1 MKKSNLDNLSKLF
14 NFTHVDTG
22 ADKTLFL
29 LHGTGG
35 SEHDLLPL
43 MESLQGRY
51 NLVGL
56 RGNVLENGLRR
67 FFVRTAM
74 GVFDQV
80 SIATETA
87 KLAQFLQ
94 EWLLVTKQQANQLA
108 FLGYSNGAN
117 MILAT
122 MLKYPEL
129 ITNAVLWHGMLPSTA
144 PADWNLSGSKV
155 LATYGEQDMMITA
168 DHSRQMIAALQTAGA
183 TVEVVSHA
191 GGHELR
197 REEVA
202 ATLRFL
208 DRE

>member
-1 MKKSNLDNLSKLF
+1 MKKSNLDNLNKLF
-14 NFTHVDTG
+14 TFTKIDTG
-22 ADKTLFL
+22 AAKTLFL

-43 MESLQGRY
+43 VESLQGQY

-56 RGNVLENGLRR
+56 RGNVLEQGLRR
-67 FFVRTAM
+67 FFVRTAL

-94 EWLLVTKQQANQLA
+94 EWQENTQLRSEQLA

-122 MLKYPEL
+122 LLKYPEL
-129 ITNAVLWHGMLPSTA
+129 IRTAVLWHGMLPST
-144 PADWNLSGSKV
+144 PPVDLELLGSRV
-155 LATYGEQDMMITA
+155 LATYGEQDSMITA
-168 DHSRQMIAALQTAGA
+168 DQSRQMVTVLQAAGA
-183 TVEVVSHA
+183 EVEVVAHA

-197 REEVA
+197 REEVT
-202 ATLRFL
+202 ATLQFL

>member
-1 MKKSNLDNLSKLF
+1 MKKTKSDNLSNLF
-14 NFTHVDTG
+14 TFTHVDTG

-67 FFVRTAM
+67 FFVRTAL

-80 SIATETA
+80 SIAAETA

-94 EWLLVTKQQANQLA
+94 EWQLVTKQPANQLA

-122 MLKYPEL
+122 ILKYPAL
-129 ITNAVLWHGMLPSTA
+129 ITTAALWHGMLPSEP
-144 PADWNLSGSKV
+144 PAGWNLMGASV
-155 LATYGEQDMMITA
+155 LATYGEHDTMITA
-168 DHSRQMIAALQTAGA
+168 DQSRQMIAALQTAGA